1 MSLVVAE
8 ATDEGPRIVSD
19 TRVRYPGL
27 PLGYKTGTLKTVV
40 LRDDIAVSFVGDVE
54 AGLGAIRQIA
64 DDLKDDGGPDGV
76 LSTLLERTARAPEAA
91 DFIVAVDGQDWQLTR
106 ISSGQLE
113 RGLNSAWIGDQWAFE
128 RFQRVRHA
136 SPEPFREVLEK
147 GLGTGSRVI
156 LRLGDA
162 MQAVIGDPTVET
174 VDQFCVRVARQH
186 DGFQYL
192 ASVFIYVERDF
203 EIQQGDDLVDK
214 MAQPVEEGGYAVA
227 IVEPAKP
234 GTPALGL
241 SFPRARLG
249 MVFLPL
255 LYDQAQVIRDVSAN
269 DLYEGRGATRVPGSC
284 VPPAA
289 QGQLPRTRT
298 RRSSRGPHSP

>member
-8 ATDEGPRIVSD
+8 ATEEGARIVSD

-27 PLGYKTGTLKTVV
+27 PLAYKTGTLKTVV
-40 LRDDIAVSFVGDVE
+40 LRRDVAVSFVGDVE
-54 AGLGAIRQIA
+54 VGLGAIRQVDA
-64 DDLKDDGGPDGV
+64 DLKADTAPDGV
-76 LSTLLERTARAPEAA
+76 VSTLQDHTARAPDAA

-106 ISSGQLE
+106 ISGGQLE
-113 RGLNSAWIGDQWAFE
+113 RGLNSAWIGDQRAFE

-136 SPEPFREVLEK
+136 SPDPFRDVLEK
-147 GLGTGSRVI
+147 GLGAGSKVI

-162 MQAVIGDPTVET
+162 MNAVIGDPSVET
-174 VDQFCVRVARQH
+174 VDQFCVRVARLD

-192 ASVFIYVERDF
+192 ASIFIYVERDF
-203 EIQQGDDLVDK
+203 KIEPGDEMVNK

-227 IVEPAKP
+227 IVEPAEP

-255 LYDQAQVIRDVSAN
+255 LYDQAQVIRDVSPN
-269 DLYEGRGATRVPGSC
+269 DFAHEVQERFGVAMKDPSLRYG
-284 VPPAA
+284 
-289 QGQLPRTRT
+289 
-298 RRSSRGPHSP
+298 